1 MFFPVVT
8 LLTSLALAAVAGW
21 FSIAGLVTIMAGQ
34 PVAALIL
41 GVTLEAGKLVTA
53 SWLYRNWGDANWR
66 LKLPLLYFMFA
77 LMMATSM
84 GVFGYLSKA
93 HLEQGSATID
103 NSAKIAELDRRIANE
118 QRRIADNERMVA
130 QLDGAVDAFIAKNQT
145 NRALTVRRSQQSQR
159 NQLTESNQTIQTEI
173 DRLTNEKFQL
183 SSELRK
189 LELEVG
195 PIKYIA
201 KIIYG
206 NDDTST
212 LAAAVRIFIL
222 LIVSTLDPLAITLL
236 IAANFTLLKVRA
248 ARHAPGTETVSDTKD
263 AVIEDTPM
271 PQSEVSCENAD
282 APVSISLVQVVDTEH
297 DAPNVNVNHAS
308 PITVADAL
316 CELDIGSG
324 TLIDDIADYHLMRS
338 SANIQAPIPPVLAEV
353 IEDYD
358 DNVFVEE
365 EMPVIETST
374 VPSDEFTAGE
384 IRDFL
389 EQICRPTPVASLKIP
404 DCTQVTAVGE
414 TAVNMQDNS
423 GTSVIMSDTVR
434 ELKGRHVILTPV
446 IQPTE
451 SELSKQ
457 ASTQQTTVKSWIE
470 TYKDLS

>member
-53 SWLYRNWGDANWR
+53 SWLYRNWSDANWR

-77 LMMATSM
+77 LMMTTSM

-103 NSAKIAELDRRIANE
+103 NSAKITELDRRIANE
-118 QRRIADNERMVA
+118 QRRITDNDRMVA
-130 QLDGAVDAFIAKNQT
+130 QLDSAVDALIAKNQT

-159 NQLTESNQTIQTEI
+159 NQLTESNQTIQAEI
-173 DRLTNEKFQL
+173 DRLTDEKFQL

-201 KIIYG
+201 KVIYG
-206 NDDTST
+206 TDDATT
-212 LAAAVRIFIL
+212 LASAVRIFIL

-236 IAANFTLLKVRA
+236 IAANFTFLKVRTA
-248 ARHAPGTETVSDTKD
+248 NRITGTEAPPDNKVSAKT
-263 AVIEDTPM
+263 EDIPL
-271 PQSEVSCENAD
+271 PQSEVAYETTNMPAGNSL
-282 APVSISLVQVVDTEH
+282 APVVDAVHITPNNIS
-297 DAPNVNVNHAS
+297 NHAV
-308 PITVADAL
+308 PTTVADAL
-316 CELDIGSG
+316 CEPDIDSG
-324 TLIDDIADYHLMRS
+324 TLIDDIADYHLTRS
-338 SANIQAPIPPVLAEV
+338 SADIQVPILPVLAEV

-358 DNVFVEE
+358 DIVAVVE
-365 EMPVIETST
+365 EMPVIETTT

-389 EQICRPTPVASLKIP
+389 EQICRPTPVASLKTP
-404 DCTQVTAVGE
+404 DCTQVTTVNE
-414 TAVNMQDNS
+414 TAVNMQDNGPS
-423 GTSVIMSDTVR
+423 AIMSDTVR

-446 IQPTE
+446 VQPTE
-451 SELSKQ
+451 LFKQ